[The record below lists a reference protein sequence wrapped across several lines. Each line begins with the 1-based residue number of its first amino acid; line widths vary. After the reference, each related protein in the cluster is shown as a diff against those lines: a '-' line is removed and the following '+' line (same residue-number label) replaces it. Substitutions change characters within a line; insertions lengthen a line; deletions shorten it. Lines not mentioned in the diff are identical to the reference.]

1 MSEVGERELLAIIFT
16 DAVDSTARTASDED
30 YSLRILLADL
40 DNMRNEA
47 AVRGGTVLKNTGDG
61 LLISFKSAVDA
72 VECALSIQRGF
83 ANRAEKVAFQHK
95 IGVHIGDVIK
105 KDGDIYGSGVNTASR
120 LVAQCPA
127 GGLCMSST
135 LYELVK
141 QKSQIG
147 QLNLKDFQLTNIEPP
162 IKAYRLEGQIPES
175 IQMTATNN
183 RKIKTM
189 KKNPIPA
196 ILLISAI
203 SAVFAIFAVKSPV
216 IKQITDKIIQDSSD
230 DSSLLIGQWKW
241 FTGDTVAV
249 LPNRTCWGA
258 GPYAGKWEKIGNK
271 QFRIAWGNDE
281 WIDIVEI
288 DDNKNSLKGTNQTG
302 GIVSASRVS
311 SNPPEETD
319 NQTSYNLSGTWASK
333 GNEKI
338 SYRIYITQ
346 VGKKVF
352 WYHESGLENPVF
364 ATVASGEIIGNK
376 IFATYADI
384 PKGGNRCAGS
394 LRFQINSNSELY
406 LQASS
411 GGWNSGG
418 TYIKLP

>member
-1 MSEVGERELLAIIFT
+1 M
-16 DAVDSTARTASDED
+16 DSTARTASDED

-40 DNMRNEA
+40 DYMRNEA

-83 ANRAEKVAFQHK
+83 ADRAENTAFTHK

-127 GGLCMSST
+127 GGLCISST

-175 IQMTATNN
+175 LQANSTTNQKN
-183 RKIKTM
+183 KTM
-189 KKNPIPA
+189 KKIS
-196 ILLISAI
+196 ILSLILVSAI
-203 SAVFAIFAVKSPV
+203 SAVVAVFAVNNPV
-216 IKQITDKIIQDSSD
+216 TGRFANKIFKHRND
-230 DSSLLIGQWKW
+230 DSSLLVGQWKW
-241 FTGDTVAV
+241 FTGDSVTF
-249 LPNRTCWGA
+249 LRNGTCWGA
-258 GPYAGKWEKIGNK
+258 GPHAGNWAKLGEQ
-271 QFRIAWGNDE
+271 QFRISWGNDE

-288 DDNKNSLKGTNQTG
+288 DDNRNFLKGSNQTG
-302 GIVSASRVS
+302 GIVSASRISV
-311 SNPPEETD
+311 NPPEDID
-319 NQTSYNLSGTWASK
+319 NQTSYNLTGTWASK
-333 GNEKI
+333 GGEKS

-352 WYHESGLENPVF
+352 WYHESGIENPVF
-364 ATVASGEIIGNK
+364 ATAAAGEIIGNK

-394 LRFQINSNSELY
+394 LKFQINSNSELY